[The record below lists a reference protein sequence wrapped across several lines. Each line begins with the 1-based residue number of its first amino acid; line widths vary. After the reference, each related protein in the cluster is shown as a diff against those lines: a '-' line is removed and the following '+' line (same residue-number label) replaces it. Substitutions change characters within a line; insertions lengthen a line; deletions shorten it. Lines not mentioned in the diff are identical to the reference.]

1 MSHWFGRVG
10 FRGGEE
16 GAAMRKLWHDP
27 TEERR
32 AKQEFLFLVF
42 KQVR

>member
-1 MSHWFGRVG
+1 MVG
-10 FRGGEE
+10 WGEE

-27 TEERR
+27 AGERR